1 MRLAH
6 CEHVAR
12 PVMLS
17 AMPPL
22 QRSARLLILLG
33 WMALLTYWSG
43 QGNLP
48 IDQPGVAGPLHG
60 LQHRVAHLFAFGL
73 LGLLGRWAFDGW
85 PRAFVLAV
93 LVTSAFGLSDEW
105 HQSFTP
111 GRRAAVDDW
120 AFDTAS
126 AALAIWSSSRLRE
139 MRWQSWL
146 RTLAPAAVGAAFL
159 LGILLAAP
167 SGVAPTALQGLGL
180 RSMTAQAAH
189 TALQFM
195 RETRNAARHVRSTV
209 LS

>member
-6 CEHVAR
+6 CEHAPR

-48 IDQPGVAGPLHG
+48 IDQLGVAGPLHG

-73 LGLLGRWAFDGW
+73 LGLLGRWTFDGW

-111 GRRAAVDDW
+111 GRRPAVDDW

-126 AALAIWSSSRLRE
+126 AALALWLRSRLSQT
-139 MRWQSWL
+139 RWQAAL

-159 LGILLAAP
+159 LGIGLAIPARI
-167 SGVAPTALQGLGL
+167 APTGVQGLGL
-180 RSMTAQAAH
+180 RSFTSQAAYH
-189 TALQFM
+189 ALQLM
-195 RETRNAARHVRSTV
+195 RDTRDVARHVRSTV

>member
-1 MRLAH
+1 MRVAH
-6 CEHVAR
+6 CQHAAR
-12 PVMLS
+12 PVMLR
-17 AMPPL
+17 AMHRV

-33 WMALLTYWSG
+33 WMALLTFWSG

-48 IDQPGVAGPLHG
+48 IDEPAVAGPLHG
-60 LQHRVAHLFAFGL
+60 LQHRVAHLLAFGL
-73 LGLLGRWAFDGW
+73 LGLLGRWAFDGS

-93 LVTSAFGLSDEW
+93 LVTSAFGASDEW

-111 GRRAAVDDW
+111 GRRSAVDDW

-126 AALAIWSSSRLRE
+126 AALAIWLWRRLSE
-139 MRWQSWL
+139 MRWRSWL

-159 LGILLAAP
+159 LGIALAGP
-167 SGVAPTALQGLGL
+167 SRVAPTGLQGLGL
-180 RSMTAQAAH
+180 RSMTVQAAH

-195 RETRNAARHVRSTV
+195 RETRNAARNVRSTV